1 MNDLDVQVRALG
13 SGETTAT
20 RGARDVRLG
29 VRRHLDV
36 HGTQPDDADLE
47 ALLKRDTFVAMSPER
62 GEAMLF
68 LRERSAFADTAA
80 TDEVAE

>member
-1 MNDLDVQVRALG
+1 MSRSALSAAAKRRRRAVLAMFG
-13 SGETTAT
+13 SAFGDISTHTA
-20 RGARDVRLG
+20 R
-29 VRRHLDV
+29 
-36 HGTQPDDADLE
+36 QPDDADLE